1 MDLKRMIDAVK
12 EYAELYRN
20 TDGFCGFHTGI
31 SGVPEIQLL
40 EEMFLEEFG
49 EQQPIVEMYGGRAYQ
64 IKIEGVVIFASTKKG
79 DGENEEPAT
88 DTE

>member
-1 MDLKRMIDAVK
+1 MDLKRLIDTAK
-12 EYAELYRN
+12 EYAELYWN

-40 EEMFLEEFG
+40 EEIFVREFG
-49 EQQPIVEMYGGRAYQ
+49 EQPIVERYGGRAYQ
-64 IKIEGVVIFASTKKG
+64 IEIEGVVIFASTKKG